1 LDGRERLVSY
11 FYWLDPDSVRGLL
24 APELRSALPD
34 GAVAEPL
41 ISALDHLPQ
50 GATDLDRMLYLEG
63 KFFLADHN
71 LNYTDKMSMAHGVEV
86 RVPLLDQDLVALAA
100 RLPDGMKQ
108 RGRTGKWVFK
118 NAMEPYLPLDVIY
131 RPKTGF
137 GAPLRRWLRH
147 ELRPLVDDVLSAA
160 SIRRR
165 GLFDADGVARLVRA
179 DREGRIDAAYTIFAV
194 VCIEVWCRTFIGESR
209 NILGSSGCSVGE

>member
-1 LDGRERLVSY
+1 ME
-11 FYWLDPDSVRGLL
+11 
-24 APELRSALPD
+24 
-34 GAVAEPL
+34 
-41 ISALDHLPQ
+41 
-50 GATDLDRMLYLEG
+50 
-63 KFFLADHN
+63 
-71 LNYTDKMSMAHGVEV
+71 HGVEV

-108 RGRTGKWVFK
+108 RGRTCKWVF
-118 NAMEPYLPLDVIY
+118 NQAMEPSLPLDVIY

-165 GLFDADGVARLVRA
+165 GLFDADGVARLVQA
-179 DREGRIDAAYTIFAV
+179 DREGHIDAAYTILAV
-194 VCIEVWCRTFIGESR
+194 VCSEVWCRKFIG
-209 NILGSSGCSVGE
+209 